1 VHDGLLGSCGAM
13 DSSTLAQGANYSAD
27 INNVPRHNN

>member
-1 VHDGLLGSCGAM
+1 M